1 MSTIRV
7 LSIDGGGERGY
18 ISATFLKLFVQQWGI
33 PATDIWK
40 HFDIIAGSSIGGIQA
55 LGYALGLTPTDLQ
68 SFFTAEG
75 PWIFTTSTTTPSV
88 TPSTLSKIN
97 TIVGGPGSN
106 ATFYPN
112 DPGQNI
118 GQTRLKNTLNSV
130 LGANTLN
137 QLKTKVLITSF
148 EKNDANPDFAQTTN
162 TPIYF
167 SNIPV
172 SVVPFLIGQNELAV
186 NVGMATSAAPLY
198 FAPYAFNSNSY
209 IDGGITQNNPASFA
223 LAIAKA
229 LKPGASRFCVLSIG
243 TGLGDVGF
251 SDSAAGMM
259 QRAQQEVLEF
269 TENPELFAEKWH
281 LTNERLQEVAWVV
294 NNLEI
299 LEGAR
304 LIMYL
309 LGAAVTG
316 PQEIVSKELEV
327 ESKYTL
333 DNLFYYRMQYYFDP
347 QKNTELDNT
356 TPEILQYYL
365 DSVTQYFNN
374 DIQNITNFIA
384 RLDL

>member
-1 MSTIRV
+1 
-7 LSIDGGGERGY
+7 
-18 ISATFLKLFVQQWGI
+18 
-33 PATDIWK
+33 
-40 HFDIIAGSSIGGIQA
+40 
-55 LGYALGLTPTDLQ
+55 
-68 SFFTAEG
+68 
-75 PWIFTTSTTTPSV
+75 
-88 TPSTLSKIN
+88 
-97 TIVGGPGSN
+97 
-106 ATFYPN
+106 
-112 DPGQNI
+112 
-118 GQTRLKNTLNSV
+118 
-130 LGANTLN
+130 
-137 QLKTKVLITSF
+137 
-148 EKNDANPDFAQTTN
+148 
-162 TPIYF
+162 
-167 SNIPV
+167 
-172 SVVPFLIGQNELAV
+172 
-186 NVGMATSAAPLY
+186 
-198 FAPYAFNSNSY
+198 
-209 IDGGITQNNPASFA
+209 
-223 LAIAKA
+223 
-229 LKPGASRFCVLSIG
+229 LSIG